1 MKQRL
6 QSMQVEYPQE
16 EEIQMQRQL
25 IIEKAMPRPMGKW
38 EQLRSIYWGPG
49 LKAIFYHSQGIW
61 GIVAFLYAGL
71 TWLCRNWYMEPDM
84 RIGFT
89 FLAFPICF
97 LTFAWLSC
105 WMDEQEGMEDLK
117 GTLHYSLQYLAGLR
131 MLYSSIFMILLNVAV
146 FAVFGNFRGKIFW
159 SIALV
164 GSSSV
169 FLFATICV
177 YAYRRCSGSI
187 FLGIMAGAW
196 ICLSVVV
203 VKSGTKVQTFVFETV
218 PLAVHGMVTVCCF
231 ALLFIYIGKVEKKDA
246 YSFAY

>member
-71 TWLCRNWYMEPDM
+71 TWLCRNWHMEPEM

-218 PLAVHGMVTVCCF
+218 PLAVHGLVTVCCF

>member
-1 MKQRL
+1 
-6 QSMQVEYPQE
+6 MQVEYPQE

-61 GIVAFLYAGL
+61 GIVAF
-71 TWLCRNWYMEPDM
+71 
-84 RIGFT
+84 
-89 FLAFPICF
+89 PICF

-131 MLYSSIFMILLNVAV
+131 MLYSSIFMILLNVVV

-203 VKSGTKVQTFVFETV
+203 VKSGTEVQTFVFQTV
-218 PLAVHGMVTVCCF
+218 PLAVHGLVTVCCF
-231 ALLFIYIGKVEKKDA
+231 ALLFHGLFLIRNTDRMPFKEISWIGGWLIISGVIL
-246 YSFAY
+246 

>member
-16 EEIQMQRQL
+16 EEIRMQRQL
-25 IIEKAMPRPMGKW
+25 IIEKGMPHSTGKW

-49 LKAIFYHSQGIW
+49 LKAIFYRSQGIW
-61 GIVAFLYAGL
+61 AIVAFLYIGL
-71 TWLCRNWYMEPDM
+71 TWFCQNFYMEPEIQM
-84 RIGFT
+84 GLS
-89 FLAFPICF
+89 FLEFPICF

-105 WMDEQEGMEDLK
+105 WMDEQEGMADLK

-131 MLYSSIFMILLNVAV
+131 MLYTGIFIILANVAV
-146 FAVFGNFRGKIFW
+146 FAVLGNFREKVFW

-164 GSSSV
+164 GSSSI

-187 FLGIMAGAW
+187 FLGIMTGVW
-196 ICLSVVV
+196 VCLSVVV

-218 PLAVHGMVTVCCF
+218 PLAVHGLVTVCCF